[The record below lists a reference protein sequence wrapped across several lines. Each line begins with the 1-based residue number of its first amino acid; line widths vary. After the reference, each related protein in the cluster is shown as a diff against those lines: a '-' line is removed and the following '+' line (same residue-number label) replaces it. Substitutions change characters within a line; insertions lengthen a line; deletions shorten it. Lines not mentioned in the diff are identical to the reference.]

1 MDKLGRTGSKLQFY
15 NGLMLL
21 FTFFS
26 ARLVFGTYSSFCVM
40 QDLWK
45 ACYNSVSM
53 EKRISVGMIHV
64 TEHSRV
70 PSWILFSYLLSNLTL
85 NYLNFYWFYKMIQAL
100 RKRFEPAQGKA
111 GVAQVKQNGEGV
123 TSSAAKATTPRRRK
137 A

>member
-1 MDKLGRTGSKLQFY
+1 
-15 NGLMLL
+15 
-21 FTFFS
+21 
-26 ARLVFGTYSSFCVM
+26 M